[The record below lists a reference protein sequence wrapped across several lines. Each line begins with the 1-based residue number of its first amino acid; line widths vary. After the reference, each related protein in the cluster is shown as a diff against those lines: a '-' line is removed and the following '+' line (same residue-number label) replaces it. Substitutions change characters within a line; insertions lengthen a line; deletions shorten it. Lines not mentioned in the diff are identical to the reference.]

1 VIVQFRERLIATLRA
16 IKPLL
21 EVPGVLV
28 IGSEVPNLLE
38 NRAAATL
45 VISEDVDIGVPL
57 SSHAEVKRRLPDIK
71 GLTASPEEPSVWVP
85 KDDRLIEVNFVGMS
99 PDIRGA
105 GESYVLEDPELP
117 LLVLGNL
124 SVLRPGQPIEVEGLT
139 VPVPRPA
146 GLLLEKLISE
156 RSGIKGDRDL
166 LVVLGLLLVTS
177 EAELNELCEAYEQL
191 PAELQYTVR
200 TNLTVLSLL
209 EPIPGMP
216 DPTAHR
222 QVVAHLLQRLEAQ
235 EDE

>member
-1 VIVQFRERLIATLRA
+1 LIATLRA
-16 IKPLL
+16 IEPLL
-21 EVPGVLV
+21 DVPDVLV

-38 NRAAATL
+38 GRAAATL

-57 SSHAEVKRRLPDIK
+57 ASHAEVKRRLPYVK
-71 GLTASPEEPSVWVP
+71 GLTASAEEPSVWIP
-85 KDDRLIEVNFVGMS
+85 EDDRLIEVNFVGMS

-105 GESYVLEDPELP
+105 AESYVLEDPELP

-124 SVLRPGQPIEVEGLT
+124 SVLRPGQPIEVEGLR

-156 RSGIKGDRDL
+156 RSGVKGDRDL
-166 LVVLGLLLVTS
+166 LVVLGLLMVTS
-177 EAELNELCEAYEQL
+177 EGDLDEFCEAYDQL

-209 EPIPGMP
+209 EPIAGMP
-216 DPTAHR
+216 DPTTHR
-222 QVVAHLLQRLEAQ
+222 RLVAHLLERLACQEEA
-235 EDE
+235 